1 MPTKKAEQTREP
13 KHSAT
18 TNLEEKKEVEKSASS
33 TEDARRRK
41 EATSVANKL
50 ESSVKEKEGKKYRVV
65 EGRES
70 TLRILD
76 QGKESFSNAIKEVKA
91 DVSRYT
97 QVVKDFQEMV
107 IQYAKEVSDAIIESE
122 KQIMHLM
129 PMLWVQN
136 LESPSRW
143 IWNYW
148 MLHPDVVRMYMYMA
162 MTSAHG
168 AFAANRLANNIVL
181 TNMEA
186 VRTLMT
192 QFKDNV
198 NELTNLI
205 PGTAKAFGQP
215 RHT

>member
-1 MPTKKAEQTREP
+1 MPTKKAEQTRDP
-13 KHSAT
+13 KASAT
-18 TNLEEKKEVEKSASS
+18 TNLEQKKEAEKSASS
-33 TEDARRRK
+33 TEDARKRK
-41 EATSVANKL
+41 EATSVASKL
-50 ESSVKEKEGKKYRVV
+50 ESLVKEKEGKKYRVV
-65 EGRES
+65 EGGES
-70 TLRILD
+70 TLKILD
-76 QGKESFSNAIKEVKA
+76 QGKESFRNAIEEVKV

-122 KQIMHLM
+122 KQIMHSM

-148 MLHPDVVRMYMYMA
+148 MPHPDVVRMYMFMA

>member
-1 MPTKKAEQTREP
+1 
-13 KHSAT
+13 
-18 TNLEEKKEVEKSASS
+18 
-33 TEDARRRK
+33 
-41 EATSVANKL
+41 L

-76 QGKESFSNAIKEVKA
+76 QGKESFRNAIEEVKA

-107 IQYAKEVSDAIIESE
+107 IQYSKEVSDAIIESE
-122 KQIMHLM
+122 KQIMYSM

-148 MLHPDVVRMYMYMA
+148 MLQPDVVRMYIYVA
-162 MTSAHG
+162 MTS
-168 AFAANRLANNIVL
+168 AFAANRLATNIVL

-186 VRTLMT
+186 VRSLMT

-198 NELTNLI
+198 IELTNLI
-205 PGTAKAFGQP
+205 PGTAKAFGKP